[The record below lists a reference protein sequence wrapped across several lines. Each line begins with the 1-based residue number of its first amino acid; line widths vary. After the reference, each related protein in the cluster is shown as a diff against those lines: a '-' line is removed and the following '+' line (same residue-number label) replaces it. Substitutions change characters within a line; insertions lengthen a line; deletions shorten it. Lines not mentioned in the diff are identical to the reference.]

1 MNKLSKLALKI
12 EFVILVLT
20 SFTSGISAIAQIS
33 ISSSY
38 DNLNR
43 LIRVNYGN
51 GTVLEY
57 TYDANGNRLTES
69 VNSNSF
75 MNVKIVLSGF
85 YNDADDLLRMRD
97 TVKAYLTNITAPFSI
112 VDSSVSILDS
122 SSFEALFVFL
132 NATNGTYYLKI
143 KHRNSL
149 ETWSKPGG
157 EIFTAH
163 TTMNYDFTNINSQSY
178 GNNMV
183 LINGKWCFYSGD
195 VIQDGLI
202 DLTDIVRIY
211 NDATVFSTG
220 YYVTDLNGDNFTDL
234 TDLLIA
240 FNNSTKFIAKI
251 TP

>member
-1 MNKLSKLALKI
+1 MKLNKIIIIVFSLSFSCL
-12 EFVILVLT
+12 LV
-20 SFTSGISAIAQIS
+20 AQQS
-33 ISSSY
+33 ITYNY

-43 LIRVNYGN
+43 IISADYGN
-51 GTVLEY
+51 GTVVNY
-57 TYDANGNRLTES
+57 TFDANGNRLTES
-69 VNSNSF
+69 VNSNSI

-85 YNDADDLLRMRD
+85 YNEADDILRMRD
-97 TVKAYLTNITAPFSI
+97 TVKAYLTNITAPFNN

-132 NATNGTYYLKI
+132 NAPNGTYYLKI